1 MERELLITNQ
11 ILFLVYSSI
20 PQVFFCPGFGREGK
34 HAFVD
39 SFDLEVVAL
48 LVGVLQE
55 TFLQWDLVL
64 EFERSILV
72 EPLPPLI
79 ENKMNS
85 ARPNI

>member
-1 MERELLITNQ
+1 M
-11 ILFLVYSSI
+11 YSSI
-20 PQVFFCPGFGREGK
+20 PQVLFRLGFGREGK